1 MKQSRKGDINMSW
14 DFDNDRPIYSQIIE
28 HIKKCIVSG
37 EYQAGT
43 KLPAVR
49 ELAFEAGVNPNT
61 MQRAF
66 SELENEGLVH
76 ANRTSGRFITEDIGM
91 IEKLKKELAGTAV
104 KEFMQSMKNIGF
116 SREEVIELIKK
127 SNFAEGDGNNE

>member
-1 MKQSRKGDINMSW
+1 MSW
-14 DFDNDRPIYSQIIE
+14 DFDNDRPIYSQIME
-28 HIKKCIVSG
+28 HIKKYIVSG
-37 EYQAGT
+37 EYKAGE

-91 IEKLKKELAGTAV
+91 IKDLKRELAGAAV
-104 KEFMQSMKNIGF
+104 TEFMQNMKNIGF
-116 SREEVIELIKK
+116 SREEVIEFIKK
-127 SNFAEGDGNNE
+127 CDFAEGDDKDE